1 MTPELRS
8 HLVTVLGWNQEQVS
22 THVRHMSR
30 SWRERSQL
38 NKEET
43 EKSGRQRYHPGM
55 LALAEIRKYQ
65 KSTEN
70 LIPKLP
76 FRHLVKE
83 IMRNIMG
90 KESVRIQEIA
100 IEALQEA
107 TETYLVQLFDD
118 ANLCAL
124 HAQRITLMAKD
135 IQLARRNQGERE

>member
-1 MTPELRS
+1 
-8 HLVTVLGWNQEQVS
+8 
-22 THVRHMSR
+22 MSR

-38 NKEET
+38 KKEET

-76 FRHLVKE
+76 LRHLVNE

-90 KESVRIQEIA
+90 KESMRIQEIA

-107 TETYLVQLFDD
+107 VKTYLV
-118 ANLCAL
+118 
-124 HAQRITLMAKD
+124 
-135 IQLARRNQGERE
+135 